1 MRAKWWGA
9 TALSVVALAWG
20 GAGYLITKPVD
31 FHDYRVAAV
40 SAAETAHDAL
50 TTTALVA
57 EALEKGQVMTPYGKS
72 AFDDARKALA
82 GGAKKFT
89 AIEPPDERCERM
101 HDELAPLLQQADAA
115 LTRTETEPHAA
126 DQLSDALERFVEQH
140 T

>member
-9 TALSVVALAWG
+9 TTLSVVALAWG

-40 SAAETAHDAL
+40 SSAETAHDAL
-50 TTTALVA
+50 TTAGLVA
-57 EALEKGQVMTPYGKS
+57 EAELKGQVMGPYAES
-72 AFDDARKALA
+72 SFDDARKALA

-89 AIEPPDERCERM
+89 GVEPPDERCERM
-101 HDELAPLLQQADAA
+101 HDELAPLLQQADAVLA
-115 LTRTETEPHAA
+115 RIPDEPHAG
-126 DQLSDALERFVEQH
+126 DDVSDALERFVEQH